1 MKYVYK
7 SMGIIN
13 FDFFGCLKKF
23 YNFVIINQRFNERLI
38 REDSCV
44 YSFFEKNTH
53 MMVFSEFSVV
63 FSLSNFSE

>member
-1 MKYVYK
+1 
-7 SMGIIN
+7 MGIIN

-44 YSFFEKNTH
+44 YSFFEKNAI
-53 MMVFSEFSVV
+53 
-63 FSLSNFSE
+63 